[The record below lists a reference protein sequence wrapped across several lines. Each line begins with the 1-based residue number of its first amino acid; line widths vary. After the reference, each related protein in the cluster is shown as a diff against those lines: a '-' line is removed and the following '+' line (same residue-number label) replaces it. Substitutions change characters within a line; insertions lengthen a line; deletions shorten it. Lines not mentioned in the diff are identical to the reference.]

1 MIRNI
6 IFLFVFYFGL
16 IFLLILF
23 TPSLILPQYVVTL
36 GGKSLGYWTSFCLKY
51 IMGTKI
57 EIKGIEN
64 ILSNQKYFVASSHQ
78 SIFETFYLQ
87 TIFNK
92 PVFILKKELTRIPL
106 FGWYLKKM
114 GCISIDRNKISKE
127 NLNFSYEV
135 GKVIKNTDK
144 ILIIFPQGTRKSFD
158 DRSKFKKGFSR
169 IYNDLN
175 IACLPVA
182 INSGRVWPKHG
193 KLIPNQKITVSI
205 LRILPPGI
213 EQNILINQVEQN
225 IYDELNRI
233 SWEN

>member
-6 IFLFVFYFGL
+6 IFFLVFYFGL

-23 TPSLILPQYVVTL
+23 TPSLILPQYVVIL
-36 GGKSLGYWTSFCLKY
+36 GGKSLGYWTGFCLKY

-78 SIFETFYLQ
+78 SIFETFFLQ

-92 PVFILKKELTRIPL
+92 PVFILKKELTKIPL

-114 GCISIDRNKISKE
+114 GCIAIDRNKISKE
-127 NLNFSYEV
+127 NLNFSDEV
-135 GKVIKNTDK
+135 GKVIKDTDK
-144 ILIIFPQGTRKSFD
+144 VLIIFPQGTRKSFD

-182 INSGRVWPKHG
+182 INSGRVWPKNG

-205 LRILPPGI
+205 LRIFPPGI
-213 EQNILINQVEQN
+213 EQNILINQVERN
-225 IYDELNRI
+225 IYDELNKI
-233 SWEN
+233 S

>member
-23 TPSLILPQYVVTL
+23 IPSLILPQYVVTL
-36 GGKSLGYWTSFCLKY
+36 GGKFLGYWTGFCLKY

-64 ILSNQKYFVASSHQ
+64 ISINQKYFVASSHQ
-78 SIFETFYLQ
+78 SIFETFFLH
-87 TIFNK
+87 TIFDK
-92 PVFILKKELTRIPL
+92 PVFILKKELMKIPL

-127 NLNFSYEV
+127 NLNFSHEV
-135 GKVIKNTDK
+135 GKVINDTDK

-182 INSGRVWPKHG
+182 INSGRVWPKQG
-193 KLIPNQKITVSI
+193 KLIPNKKITISI
-205 LRILPPGI
+205 LSMVSPGI
-213 EQNILINQVEQN
+213 KQNELTNQVEKN
-225 IYDELNRI
+225 IYNELDKI
-233 SWEN
+233 S

>member
-6 IFLFVFYFGL
+6 IFLFIFYFGL
-16 IFLLILF
+16 IFLLIF
-23 TPSLILPQYVVTL
+23 FIPSLILPQYIVIL
-36 GGKSLGYWTSFCLKY
+36 GGKFTGYWTGFCLKH

-64 ILSNQKYFVASSHQ
+64 ISSNQKYFVASSHQ
-78 SIFETFYLQ
+78 SIFETFFLQ
-87 TIFNK
+87 TIFDK
-92 PVFILKKELTRIPL
+92 PVFILKKELTKIPL

-114 GCISIDRNKISKE
+114 GCIAIDRNKISKE
-127 NLNFSYEV
+127 NLNFSDEV
-135 GKVIKNTDK
+135 GKVIKDTDK

-182 INSGRVWPKHG
+182 INSGRVWPKNG
-193 KLIPNQKITVSI
+193 KLISNQKITVSI
-205 LRILPPGI
+205 LSIIPPGI
-213 EQNILINQVEQN
+213 EQNRLTNQVEQN
-225 IYDELNRI
+225 IYDELKKI
-233 SWEN
+233 S